1 MVFVPKVWKDKP
13 IVTTPIT
20 ADELNRLE
28 QGIVEGTQAASEIQ
42 AGNVELASA
51 AEMTTGTDLT
61 RPPSVKRVVDYVTA
75 YVAANGGGGSSSP
88 ASEVAAGI
96 VELASAAEM
105 TTGTDLERVPSVKRV
120 VDYIA
125 SVLSSA
131 LTGKANISGSITQFA
146 DVGDAVP
153 TDGDILRY
161 SSSAAQYLALDPS
174 TQFAEVGAD
183 GRIVSSAQPQF
194 YVPALIINEGATV
207 PGTFPSGGVV
217 FTRPSGGGD
226 VLVPAAIG
234 QNAVVNTTA
243 ITVATTQDLAVGD
256 YLVVAIAASSED
268 TGTTPTVTFSAGA
281 APQTLIGTALA
292 TATVRVTL
300 LQGRV
305 TTTIPAGTNVTITLA
320 QSTGR
325 IVSILAG
332 ISGLVSSS
340 VLDALATVTGSSNS
354 TLAKTVGPTSITT
367 AANEIA
373 LQAYAFN
380 AGTVAGGNNRT
391 FDSSAGWIG
400 LSSLATTA
408 GSSERGLHLGYKVLS
423 TTGAV
428 TGNAQ
433 VTSADGASGAWAGIV
448 ATLKKA

>member
-51 AEMTTGTDLT
+51 AEMTAGTDLT

-88 ASEVAAGI
+88 ATESAAGI
-96 VELASAAEM
+96 VELATAAEM
-105 TTGTDLERVPSVKRV
+105 TAGTDLARVPSVKRI
-120 VDYIA
+120 VDYVTA
-125 SVLSSA
+125 ALSSA
-131 LTGKANISGSITQFA
+131 LASKANISGSISQFA
-146 DVGDAVP
+146 DVEDAVP
-153 TDGDILRY
+153 ADGNILRY
-161 SSSAAQYLALDPS
+161 SAGVAQYLALDPS
-174 TQFAEVGAD
+174 TQFAEIGAD

-194 YVPALIINEGATV
+194 YVPTLIINEGAAV
-207 PGTFPSGGVV
+207 PGTFPSGGIV
-217 FTRPSGGGD
+217 FTRPAGGGG
-226 VLVPAAIG
+226 VVVPANIG
-234 QNAVVNTTA
+234 QNAVINTTA
-243 ITVATTQDLAVGD
+243 ITVATTQALAVGD
-256 YLVVAIAASSED
+256 YLVIAVAASSED

-281 APQTLIGTALA
+281 AAQTLIGTALA
-292 TATVRVTL
+292 SLTVRVTL

-305 TTTIPAGTNVTITLA
+305 TTAIPAGTNVTITLA

-332 ISGLVSSS
+332 VSGLVTSS

-354 TLAKTVGPTSITT
+354 TLSKTIGPTSATI
-367 AANEIA
+367 AANEVA
-373 LQAYAFN
+373 LQAYAYN
-380 AGTVAGGNNRT
+380 AGTVASGNNRT

-400 LSSLATTA
+400 LGGLATTA
-408 GSSERGLHLGYKVLS
+408 GSSERGLHLGYKIL
-423 TTGAV
+423 TATGPV

-433 VTSADGASGAWAGIV
+433 VTAADGSSGAWAGVV